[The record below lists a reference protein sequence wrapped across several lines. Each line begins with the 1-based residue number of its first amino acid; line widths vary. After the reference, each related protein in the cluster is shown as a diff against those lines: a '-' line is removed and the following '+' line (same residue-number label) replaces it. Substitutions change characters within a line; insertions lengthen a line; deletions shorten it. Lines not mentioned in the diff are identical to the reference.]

1 MFEKYLLPIIYNFQ
15 CIGNGVLIGKYFFTA
30 AHVIYEGAGNCMV
43 EISGKVFQLRED
55 NALALVAEQNE
66 EKQLLYDFAIYE
78 IDCLHSPFQLSQET
92 LEAKSF
98 LYSYSVKTLYNSSTN
113 EVKRLQL
120 LTNTGKVSNEKIGN
134 ILICDLSDKLSGG
147 QSGSPVM
154 LEKNVYGLL
163 CGDPDGKKESRHCFY
178 TSGAAIVEYL
188 RNNKPEV
195 YSLLCMKCVF
205 ALPKSWRRIEEEAKA
220 KER

>member
-1 MFEKYLLPIIYNFQ
+1 MFEKYLFPIIYNFQ

-147 QSGSPVM
+147 QSGSLPTIC
-154 LEKNVYGLL
+154 NSASIDTL
-163 CGDPDGKKESRHCFY
+163 CGYVWPSEA
-178 TSGAAIVEYL
+178 SGSTMRKRRQRVRE
-188 RNNKPEV
+188 
-195 YSLLCMKCVF
+195 
-205 ALPKSWRRIEEEAKA
+205 ALPELVALGWTVTEFAAGKYDITRPKA
-220 KER
+220 AG

>member
-1 MFEKYLLPIIYNFQ
+1 MFEKYLFPIIYNFQ

-92 LEAKSF
+92 LEAKSV
-98 LYSYSVKTLYNSSTN
+98 LYS
-113 EVKRLQL
+113 
-120 LTNTGKVSNEKIGN
+120 
-134 ILICDLSDKLSGG
+134 
-147 QSGSPVM
+147 
-154 LEKNVYGLL
+154 
-163 CGDPDGKKESRHCFY
+163 
-178 TSGAAIVEYL
+178 
-188 RNNKPEV
+188 
-195 YSLLCMKCVF
+195 
-205 ALPKSWRRIEEEAKA
+205 
-220 KER
+220 